1 MLVTRQPSRGNRR
14 AASARAS
21 ARGLQISSREIGN
34 CGWASLDPCPAE
46 SEEARTT
53 WGVRELGLFLQNRK
67 QASSWNEETLMHFL
81 KRHSWGRIVLAAGL
95 LLAGGVAFNYGADEQ
110 HQHHNGPQTGPVN
123 TAPDRPTGDNP
134 EGSLAGQMEA
144 IPPEDT
150 TGAVARMRCEGAVC
164 ALAFSPD
171 GNLLASGSTDKL
183 FRMWNPSDG
192 SEAKHLT
199 GHNCCVVSVSFAPD
213 GKTVATASKD
223 HSIRIWDVATGNEV
237 RQIAER
243 DRIYSVA
250 YSPDGKLLASGGHD
264 DTVRLWDP
272 STGYEV
278 RRMYGHCGW
287 VKAVAFSPSGK
298 LLASSSTDGTVRFWN
313 PDTGR
318 QLRILRGHTD
328 RVDSL
333 AFSPDGSVLASAG
346 RGGSVRL
353 WDTAKFRQLGEIQAD
368 PEWVHSVAFSPK
380 SRLLATG
387 SMVSAA
393 RLWDPLN
400 GKPES
405 AEPKRYADVHAVAFS
420 PNGQLLAAGRTDG
433 TILVR
438 NVSAVEEQLRT
449 KPEDNRLGQAQKK
462 DEKTRRSAYP
472 PQDTQPEKGEVAAP
486 SPDYPNALNDGL
498 TSLSLALRSLNP
510 SYAIAPAIGLNSAT
524 AGSFYVQVPPGAA
537 VPGPGPVPG
546 SASDPSR
553 GIERFHGLRRVNG
566 LAAGPRIGL
575 PAASVAC
582 CNGRV
587 AEFPSWLYTGKGVP
601 GLVNERA
608 AAVPA
613 PAPR

>member
-1 MLVTRQPSRGNRR
+1 V
-14 AASARAS
+14 
-21 ARGLQISSREIGN
+21 
-34 CGWASLDPCPAE
+34 E
-46 SEEARTT
+46 SEEVRTT
-53 WGVRELGLFLQNRK
+53 WGLHELGLFLQIREQK
-67 QASSWNEETLMHFL
+67 PSWSEEIPMHFL
-81 KRHSWGRIVLAAGL
+81 KRNGWGRIVLAAGML
-95 LLAGGVAFNYGADEQ
+95 LVGGLAFNYGADEQ
-110 HQHHNGPQTGPVN
+110 HQHGKSPPAGPVN
-123 TAPDRPTGDNP
+123 TTPDRPTGDNRDA
-134 EGSLAGQMEA
+134 SLADQIEA

-150 TGAVARMRCEGAVC
+150 TGLVSRMKCDGAVC

-171 GNLLASGSTDKL
+171 GQLLASGSTDKL
-183 FRMWNPSDG
+183 FRMWNPSNG

-213 GKTVATASKD
+213 GNTVATASKD

-250 YSPDGKLLASGGHD
+250 YSPDGKVLASGGHD

-278 RRMYGHCGW
+278 RRMYGHNGW
-287 VKAVAFSPSGK
+287 VKAVTFSPKGK
-298 LLASSSTDGTVRFWN
+298 LLASASTDGTVRFWN
-313 PDTGR
+313 PETGR
-318 QLRILRGHTD
+318 QLRILHGHTD

-368 PEWVHSVAFSPK
+368 PEWVHGVAFSPK

-387 SMVSAA
+387 GQVSAS

-400 GKPES
+400 GKPGS
-405 AEPKRYADVHAVAFS
+405 AEPKRFADVHAVAFS

-438 NVSAVEEQLRT
+438 NVPALEEPVRT
-449 KPEDNRLGQAQKK
+449 KPDDNRLGQAKK

-472 PQDTQPEKGEVAAP
+472 PQETQPEKGEVPA
-486 SPDYPNALNDGL
+486 PDYTSALNDGL
-498 TSLSLALRSLNP
+498 TSLSLALRALNP
-510 SYAIAPAIGLNSAT
+510 SYAIAPAVGLNSAT

-537 VPGPGPVPG
+537 VPGPTPG
-546 SASDPSR
+546 SASDPNR
-553 GIERFHGLRRVNG
+553 GIERFNGIRRVNELG
-566 LAAGPRIGL
+566 SGPRLGL

-582 CNGRV
+582 CPGRAV
-587 AEFPSWLYTGKGVP
+587 EFPSWLYTGTVHVKGAP
-601 GLVNERA
+601 GLANQRA
-608 AAVPA
+608 AAIPTTT
-613 PAPR
+613 APR